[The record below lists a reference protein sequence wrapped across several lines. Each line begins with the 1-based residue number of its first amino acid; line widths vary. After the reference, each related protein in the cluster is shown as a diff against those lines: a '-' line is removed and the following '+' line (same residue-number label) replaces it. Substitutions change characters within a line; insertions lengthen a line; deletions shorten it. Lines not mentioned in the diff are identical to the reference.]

1 MALPHFPGSI
11 TDFIFIDFLP
21 SPMTESH
28 VAVQIPRIRAVNH
41 NHLTT
46 SDFNSKTSPSS
57 QEEDNACA
65 GYHD

>member
-1 MALPHFPGSI
+1 MALTVFPGSI

-21 SPMTESH
+21 SSMTESH
-28 VAVQIPRIRAVNH
+28 VAVQIPRIRAVNY

-46 SDFNSKTSPSS
+46 SDFNSKASPSS
-57 QEEDNACA
+57 QEEDNAYA